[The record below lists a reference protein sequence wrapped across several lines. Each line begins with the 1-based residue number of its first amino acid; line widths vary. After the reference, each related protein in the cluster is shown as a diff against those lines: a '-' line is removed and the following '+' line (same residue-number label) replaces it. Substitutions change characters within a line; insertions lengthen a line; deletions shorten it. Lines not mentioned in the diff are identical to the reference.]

1 MSKVIYQAKKQ
12 YKIALGI
19 ELGVL
24 LASLIC
30 LLGYQWQVA
39 ISFILGSSAIFIPHC
54 LFVWFVFFTK
64 KQQFSNKLTTF
75 YGGEAVKFIS
85 TIFLIVLAFKLFN
98 SMHFIAFFVGYFI
111 TIVLNNILPFF
122 ISKYLN
128 IKHFHKYQ

>member
-1 MSKVIYQAKKQ
+1 MAIRDIFYIGVIGDIYST
-12 YKIALGI
+12 LF
-19 ELGVL
+19 
-24 LASLIC
+24 IC
-30 LLGYQWQVA
+30 LVR
-39 ISFILGSSAIFIPHC
+39 
-54 LFVWFVFFTK
+54 FFTK